1 MIGEKIRTLRERCG
15 MTQEQLAESI
25 GVSAGAIEQYE
36 ANRWRPGHGLITRMA
51 ELLKVTVPELVGDC
65 MAVQDEDGTT
75 VYIQNR
81 GCGRFCAVGRTK

>member
-1 MIGEKIRTLRERCG
+1 MIGEKLRTLRERCG

-25 GVSAGAIEQYE
+25 GVSAGAIAQYE

-51 ELLKVTVPELVGDC
+51 ELLKVTVPELVGEC

-81 GCGRFCAVGRTK
+81 GSGRFCTVGRTK